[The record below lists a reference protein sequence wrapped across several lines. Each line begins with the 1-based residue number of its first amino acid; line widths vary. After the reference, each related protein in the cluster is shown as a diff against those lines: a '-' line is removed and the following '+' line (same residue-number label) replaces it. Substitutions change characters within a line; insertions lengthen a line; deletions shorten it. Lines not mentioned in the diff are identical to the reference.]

1 MSVFYEYNREAA
13 RNYARKWA
21 LGRNPAYMDYE
32 LWGGDCTNF
41 ISQCLRSGGIPFDY
55 SGNNTLMKWYWHSDQ
70 SRTPTWTAA
79 QPFYRYVIGNNNENT
94 KNFGIYARLAE
105 YNELEVGDIVQLL
118 YDNNAYH
125 NMIVTEVVLDGEYLI
140 DYLICQHTYDLLDY
154 PLSLKEGERRYIK
167 ILGYYK

>member
-1 MSVFYEYNREAA
+1 MLVFHEYDRE
-13 RNYARKWA
+13 YARDYARRWA
-21 LGRNPAYMDYE
+21 LGRNPAYKDYE

-41 ISQCLRSGGIPFDY
+41 ISQCLRSGNIPMDY
-55 SGNNTLMKWYWHSDQ
+55 NGENVLEKWYWNSDK

-79 QPFYRYVIGNNNENT
+79 QPFYRYIIGNNTENT
-94 KNFGIYARLAE
+94 KNFGIYARLAQ
-105 YNELEVGDIVQLL
+105 YNELEIGDIVQLV

-125 NMIVTEVVLDGEYLI
+125 NMMVTEVILDGEYLI

-154 PLSLKEGERRYIK
+154 PLSMKEGERRYIK

>member
-1 MSVFYEYNREAA
+1 MPVFYEYNREAA

-55 SGNNTLMKWYWHSDQ
+55 SGNNILMKWYWHSDQ

-118 YDNNAYH
+118 
-125 NMIVTEVVLDGEYLI
+125 
-140 DYLICQHTYDLLDY
+140 
-154 PLSLKEGERRYIK
+154 
-167 ILGYYK
+167 